1 MRLTREAFAALIAED
16 RAWLIANAPDSLE
29 RQHIIDVL
37 DSAVVAH
44 YGQPRVGAGGEG

>member
-1 MRLTREAFAALIAED
+1 MRMTRDAFAALVAED

-29 RQHIIDVL
+29 RQHIIDLL

-44 YGQPRVGAGGEG
+44 YGKPSTDARGDG